1 MSILKIKDGNNNL
14 IEIPTHA
21 IETPILDLSEY
32 YDSENVEGALREIGE
47 KIRNGVATPDDIE
60 LLIKQIDNIKNNMEI
75 VIRDEVELYLKT
87 NNIKVSVDEEDV
99 KRIVEEK
106 LASMDLSGLTG
117 LDTDTLKIIIQKYK
131 DGTLGSGG
139 GIDEVQFHDLLNSQL
154 NVSVVNEMTEKYL
167 NGELSGSGS
176 GAVSP
181 TIESSYPTESVIE
194 EGARVDIDVF
204 FQTPNLGEGTGYIT
218 VNGIEIDYYPTLQQ
232 GDNNI
237 RIENKYITKTTN
249 TIVIYVKDRV
259 GMTSNKLTFKV
270 ISGGISLTTTFDYT
284 VDYVVG
290 QNILFPFYTTTEL
303 SGEITLEI
311 VIDGIGIDPIVCSNG
326 YNSLYLNK
334 YITGV
339 GVHAIK
345 MQAFI
350 GDYHSKVLNFNVVI
364 SSSTQLIISTDLL
377 EGSKFEYGNP
387 VQMAYRISKL
397 GSEVFT
403 VEFYIDEIL
412 IRTSNVQTG
421 NYYWTISGTQ
431 MGIGIHK
438 LDIIAYGVGGDRA
451 SVSVNIEIISG
462 EFSPIMPV
470 DQGMVCFLDSDG
482 YSNEQQNRE
491 IWLDKSG
498 NGHNGELINFNFG
511 TNGWSPIVAEVDD
524 NGNEV
529 SVKYNGLVCN
539 NDAYVRIPY
548 KPFLE
553 NIINGYTMEIVYT
566 PEHSGNDLARVLE
579 YVDHDSPYTGIFVD
593 INEANIKSESETS
606 MGTVDLD
613 YESGEIQLDFVV
625 DRENKMCRMYVNGI
639 VSRYWM
645 LSDSGTKRENFAID
659 TDYIYINFSGLSEE
673 YCGGTN
679 IIRKFICYERALT
692 HDEVVQNLIA
702 NQPDLV
708 SMQQMYKWN
717 YETQIPKLY
726 IYGDISKC
734 SSTNPSYVRVK
745 FESPDSAKY
754 GESFDMESSN
764 TPFYLQGT
772 SSLGY
777 SRKNYRFVLMD
788 SNGKEFFHQ
797 LNPSVLAESTFTL
810 KCDYVDSSM
819 CCNVCCAQI
828 ANDAV
833 YGKGFTPAQKD
844 NASRRTAIYGHAI
857 ELINV
862 VDNEQESLGAYMF
875 NVDRYATKN
884 MGYDNKAY
892 PNILCFEGESNSDV
906 GSSAFFSYSNPQSSG
921 NQFANEI
928 AYHNEGWRAVYPS
941 INEDA
946 YNFAPIKRLVD
957 FVSDSSDDDFKDSFE
972 QYFNKESVL
981 KYYLFDMFIGG
992 IDGLSKNFHLCSW
1005 DGQIFYVLPYDMDS
1019 VLGGTNTGYLRVPSS
1034 AEVGTLYDTD
1044 GTTILEENHFNSWN
1058 SKLWSRVRSTFS
1070 VDLTNMYKTLRS
1082 NGLFTLENILSY
1094 FEEVWTIIPPKMYN
1108 DSQQIKYINDGAV
1121 GMVALHGNRKLQI
1134 KKWLR
1139 ERQAYLDSKF
1149 GYYAGGGVGEN
1160 YCNFRM
1166 NYQGAVSIDI
1176 STYYTVYAKV
1186 RWATNNEQTIRIAK
1200 GQTKTFSYYSDVS
1213 TDREVMIFLPESLK
1227 TIENISNI
1235 YPNSIDVSKATKL
1248 TKIEAHNTNLFSVD
1262 LSKNKYLRKIDF
1274 NGCTSLGTETATMPL
1289 NYCKYLNYVDLRG
1302 TQLTAVTFNT
1312 KGGSLR
1318 EIYFPKTVQS
1328 INLINQSLLTDM
1340 ILPYGEDGS
1349 NAPVDLATINI
1360 ENCPNIERMI
1370 DLASNPSSLDGMKY
1384 CRNMTLNNSIKLS
1397 TINFNGFTRLANVNL
1412 QNMETLKEVDFLNL
1426 TEVGQVSSLRY
1437 IGVSACPKLTNI
1449 SMNCDNS
1456 NYEITWASGSILDLQ
1471 TSGAV
1476 KEVESNCIIKGL
1488 ETIILPKTI
1497 EGLYFTNEYGSGYS
1511 DVKNIWS
1518 AEACT
1523 VTKTGVYPV
1532 AYHLS
1537 SEDVVDEYVGIDFR
1551 GLHLLN
1557 IDLGALVNIPEAINF
1572 SLYPTHVNPNFNL
1585 YRNGTTLP
1593 YLQPE
1598 GTLDLSDYTGS
1609 LAKFF
1614 NGVDFDKLTLVCS
1627 KTLEQT
1633 DYSYCFYNSTFS
1645 STEQLMPLISKIGN
1659 AQNLSYMFYKTTID
1673 TIAVLD
1679 SIALANNN
1687 IIYDYCFGEC
1697 QNITNTDD
1705 LVLSAKV
1712 ISAIGMF
1719 YKCPNLTS
1727 ASYVQIKVNGS
1738 ISKIF
1743 SDCKKLS
1750 NIDGMTI
1757 ENVKDTSYMFNNDA
1771 RISKMLE
1778 KIPSSCNN
1786 ANYMYANTNISECEF
1801 VDVPFGSSTCTYE
1814 GFISGASGMTVRLKF
1829 TSGNPSAIGGMLT
1842 DTNNMIVDITELNMR
1857 NHSDFSN
1864 WFKDKTALREII
1876 VENVIWSIGNIN
1888 LSNAFSGCTNLKSDI
1903 VFPLN
1908 TVNVSNCY
1916 LNCTSLK
1923 DVHSNW
1929 LQTYSG
1935 NITPNNCY
1943 YGCYNAE
1950 TLDGVYVKTLTD
1962 SPLDECPVI
1971 WGGYGFFS
1979 NYTGI
1984 YEIKVPSDNFVVR
1997 ITNTMDDGSIN
2008 WGDGSPIEKYGVVD
2022 YDITQSAYDDKWIT
2036 HTYASAG
2043 TYTIKGK
2050 TFLSCRKHYGMGY
2063 SPEASLQE
2071 SLRKIIQIPNNI
2083 SSGQGISNPYCLMSA
2098 FRDCYNLEYADM
2110 TNINTGAMYLSQ
2122 LFSGCINLKTL
2133 LFNVSF
2139 THSSLTLQQV
2149 FRNCY
2154 KLKIDLENLPKFP
2167 NCNQINWGTM
2177 FNGTG
2182 RDVILED
2189 DDEMV
2194 LDLRVMFPYENLES
2208 PKKVTDGFGST
2219 FNECGAT
2226 KIILPNNT
2234 SWKGGITDGRSFVRN
2249 CPNLTY
2255 LDLNKIQLTHQDFRG
2270 FIADNPKLETI
2281 DFTGVKIIAGDYLQ
2295 SAFSGNT
2302 VLKNIIVGEGE
2313 YVDFTDTITDYVQ
2326 YREMFSY
2333 CSEIEDLSMF
2343 KFKGT
2348 STRWWAT
2355 FRDCPKLVKLPTL
2368 VDDNGNITKTISA
2381 NMHGCDY
2388 TFYNCKSLV
2397 DISEYTIIRYSQ
2409 SLFQNCENLIHIGRL
2424 LDSYGNNSDVFNGCK
2439 KLTTID
2445 ELELDPGVLNGD
2457 TMSAYHETTRWFQNC
2472 ILLTN
2477 VNFTGSSQPC
2487 YNNQAYWQHPPL
2499 SRESILSLFNAL
2511 SNAVAV
2517 TNIGATTSITLNRN
2531 SYSLLSS
2538 SDIAIATNKGW
2549 TILKATS

>member
-1 MSILKIKDGNNNL
+1 MAILRIKDGNNNL
-14 IEIPTHA
+14 IEVPTHA
-21 IETPILDLSEY
+21 LEMPILDLSEY
-32 YDSENVEGALREIGE
+32 YNSENLEGALREIGE
-47 KIRNGVATPDDIE
+47 KIHNGVATPYEIE
-60 LLIKQIDNIKNNMEI
+60 ALIKQIEI
-75 VIRDEVELYLKT
+75 IQ
-87 NNIKVSVDEEDV
+87 NNIKTIVKEEVKNLDIGSLVD
-99 KRIVEEK
+99 
-106 LASMDLSGLTG
+106 
-117 LDTDTLKIIIQKYK
+117 LDTTTLNEIIQAYK
-131 DGTLGSGG
+131 DGTLGNGSSGG
-139 GIDEVQFHDLLNSQL
+139 ISETKFYELLNSKI

-167 NGELSGSGS
+167 NGELSGGGS

-181 TIESSYPTESVIE
+181 TIETSYPSESVIE
-194 EGARVDIDVF
+194 EGQRLDIDIY
-204 FQTPNLGEGTGYIT
+204 FQTPNLGDGVCYIT
-218 VNGIEIDYYPTLQQ
+218 VNGIEIDYYPTVSQ
-232 GDNNI
+232 GDNI
-237 RIENKYITKTTN
+237 IKIENKYITKTSN
-249 TIVIYVKDRV
+249 TISIYVKDRV
-259 GMTSNKLTFKV
+259 GMTSNKLNFKV

-303 SGEITLEI
+303 SGTITLEM
-311 VIDGIGIDPIVCSNG
+311 VIDGIPLDPIECANG

-339 GVHAIK
+339 GVHAVK
-345 MQAFI
+345 MQAFV
-350 GDYHSKVLNFNVVI
+350 GDYHSKILNFNVVI
-364 SSSTQLIISTDLL
+364 SSSTQLILSTDLL
-377 EGSKFEYGNP
+377 EGTKFEYGNP
-387 VQMAYRISKL
+387 IQMSYRISKL

-412 IRTSNVQTG
+412 VRTSNVQTG

-431 MGIGIHK
+431 MNIGVHK
-438 LDIIAYGVGGDRA
+438 LDIIAYGTGGDRA
-451 SVSVNIEIISG
+451 SVSVNIEIVQG
-462 EFSPIMPV
+462 EFTPIVNV
-470 DQGMVCFLDSDG
+470 DQGMVIFLDSDG
-482 YSNEQQNRE
+482 YTNEQQNKE
-491 IWLDKSG
+491 IWVDKTG
-498 NGHNGELINFNFG
+498 NGHNGELINFNFT
-511 TNGWSPIVAEVDD
+511 TNGWNPTVAEVDD

-529 SVKYNGLVCN
+529 AVKYNGLVCN

-553 NIINGYTMEIVYT
+553 NVINGYTMEIVFT
-566 PEHSGNDLARVLE
+566 PEHSGNENARVLE
-579 YVDHDSPYTGIFVD
+579 YVDHDSPYTGVFID
-593 INEANIKSESETS
+593 ILEANIKSESETS

-613 YESGEIQLDFVV
+613 YESGEIQIDFVI
-625 DRENKMCRMYVNGI
+625 DRENKMCLMYVNGI

-659 TDYIYINFSGLSEE
+659 TDYIYINFSGLSDEF
-673 YCGGTN
+673 CGGTN
-679 IIRKFICYERALT
+679 IVRKFIGYERALT
-692 HDEVVQNLIA
+692 HDEIIQNLIA
-702 NQPDLV
+702 NQPDLA
-708 SMQQMYKWN
+708 SMQAMYKWN

-726 IYGDISKC
+726 VYGDISNC
-734 SSTNPSYVRVK
+734 STTNPSYVRLRY
-745 FESPDSAKY
+745 ESPDSSKY

-764 TPFYLQGT
+764 SPFYLQGT

-777 SRKNYRFVLMD
+777 TRKNYRFVLID
-788 SNGKEFFHQ
+788 SNGKEYFHEMYPG
-797 LNPSVLAESTFTL
+797 NALAESTYTC

-819 CCNVCCAQI
+819 CSNVCLAKI
-828 ANDAV
+828 ANDCIYPAS
-833 YGKGFTPAQKD
+833 FTPAQKA
-844 NASRRTAIYGHAI
+844 NAKRRVSIYGHAI

-862 VDNEQESLGAYMF
+862 VDNEQESLGAYMI
-875 NVDRYATKN
+875 NIDRYATKN
-884 MGYDNKAY
+884 LGYDQKEF
-892 PNILCFEGESNSDV
+892 PNIICYEGEANSDV
-906 GSSAFFSYSNPQSSG
+906 GASAFYSYNNPAGSG
-921 NQFANEI
+921 NQFPNEI
-928 AYHNEGWRAVYPS
+928 AYLNEGWRVVYPT

-946 YNFAPIKRLVD
+946 YDFAPIKRLVN
-957 FVSDSSDDDFKDSFE
+957 FVDESSEDDFKDSFE
-972 QYFNKESVL
+972 QYFNKEAIL
-981 KYYLFDMFIGG
+981 RYYLFVMCFGA
-992 IDGLSKNFHLCSW
+992 IDDLSKNLHFCSY
-1005 DGQIFYVLPYDMDS
+1005 DGQIFYVLPYDLDS
-1019 VLGGTNTGYLRVPSS
+1019 CLGGTNTGYLRVPPSC
-1034 AEVGTLYDTD
+1034 EVGVLYDTD
-1044 GTTILEENHFNSWN
+1044 GTTILEENYFNSWN
-1058 SKLWSRVRSTFS
+1058 SRLWARVRSTFR
-1070 VDLTNMYKTLRS
+1070 VDLENMWTTLRS
-1082 NGLFTLENILSY
+1082 NGTFNISNLLKY
-1094 FEEVWTIIPPKMYN
+1094 FDEITDVISPKMYN

-1121 GMVALHGNRKLQI
+1121 GSVALHGNRKLQI
-1134 KKWLR
+1134 RKWLR
-1139 ERQAYLDSKF
+1139 ERMAYLDSKF
-1149 GYYAGGGVGEN
+1149 GYYADGGVGEN

-1166 NYQGAVSIDI
+1166 NYQGQVSLDI

-1186 RWATNNEQTIRIAK
+1186 RWATNNEQTIRIAR
-1200 GQTKTFSYYSDVS
+1200 GQKKTFSYYSDVG
-1213 TDREVMIFLPESLK
+1213 TDREVMIFLPEALR

-1248 TKIEAHNTNLFSVD
+1248 TEIEAHNTNLFSVD
-1262 LSKNKYLRKIDF
+1262 LTKNKYLRKVDF
-1274 NGCTSLGTETATMPL
+1274 NGCTKLGTETATMTL
-1289 NYCKYLNYVDLRG
+1289 NYCKYLNMVDLRG
-1302 TQLTAVTFNT
+1302 TQITAVTFNT

-1318 EIYFPKTVQS
+1318 EIYFPTTIQS
-1328 INLINQSLLTDM
+1328 INLINQALLTDM

-1349 NAPVDLATINI
+1349 SAPVDLATINI
-1360 ENCPNIERMI
+1360 ENCPNIQKMI
-1370 DLASNPSSLDGMKY
+1370 DLTSDPTSLAGMKY

-1397 TINFNGFTRLANVNL
+1397 KINFNGFTRLANVNL
-1412 QNMETLKEVDFLNL
+1412 QNMETLEEVDFLNL
-1426 TEVGQVSSLRY
+1426 TEKGTASSLRY
-1437 IGVSACPKLTNI
+1437 IGVSACPKLLKV
-1449 SMNCDNS
+1449 SLNCDS
-1456 NYEITWASGSILDLQ
+1456 SDYEITWSTGSILDLQ

-1488 ETIILPKTI
+1488 ETIILPATI
-1497 EGLYFTNEYGSGYS
+1497 EGLYFTDEYGSGYS

-1518 AEACT
+1518 AESCT
-1523 VTKTGVYPV
+1523 VTKTGVYPI
-1532 AYHLS
+1532 AYHLN
-1537 SEDVVDEYVGIDFR
+1537 SEDVIDEYVGIDFR

-1557 IDLGALVNIPEAINF
+1557 IDLGALVNIPKAINF
-1572 SLYPTHVNPNFNL
+1572 TLYPTHINPNFNL
-1585 YRNGTTLP
+1585 HRDGTNLP

-1598 GTLDLSDYTGS
+1598 GVLDLTNYTGS

-1614 NGVDFDKLTLVCS
+1614 NGVDFDKLTLACS

-1633 DYSYCFYNSTFS
+1633 DYSYCFYNSAFS
-1645 STEQLMPLISKIGN
+1645 STDQLMPLISQIGN

-1719 YKCPNLTS
+1719 YKCPNLIS
-1727 ASYVQIKVNGS
+1727 AAYAQIKVNGS
-1738 ISKIF
+1738 ISKIY

-1750 NIDGMTI
+1750 NITGMTI
-1757 ENVKDTSYMFNNDA
+1757 ENVKDASYMFNNDA

-1786 ANYMYANTNISECEF
+1786 ANYMYANTNISECDF
-1801 VDVPFGSSTCTYE
+1801 RDKQFGSSICTYE
-1814 GFISGASGMTVRLKF
+1814 GLIAGASSMTIYLKF
-1829 TSGNPSAIGGMLT
+1829 TTGNPSKIGGILT
-1842 DTNNMIVDITELNMR
+1842 DTNNMIVDITGLNMSSF
-1857 NHSDFSN
+1857 NDLSN
-1864 WFKDKTALREII
+1864 WFKDKTALRKII
-1876 VENVIWSIGNIN
+1876 VEDVIWGTGNIN
-1888 LSNAFSGCTNLKSDI
+1888 LSNGFNGCINLTHDI
-1903 VFPLN
+1903 QFPLN
-1908 TVNVSNCY
+1908 TVNVTNCY
-1916 LNCTSLK
+1916 LNCTNLI

-1929 LQTYSG
+1929 DQEYTG
-1935 NITPNNCY
+1935 KITPNDCY
-1943 YGCYNAE
+1943 LGCNNTQ
-1950 TLDGVYVKTLTD
+1950 TLDGVLVRNSYMT
-1962 SPLDECPVI
+1962 PLDECPVL
-1971 WGGYGFFS
+1971 WGGYGFT
-1979 NYTGI
+1979 NLWTGI
-1984 YEIKVPSDNFVVR
+1984 YEIKIPSDNYEIKV
-1997 ITNTMDDGSIN
+1997 TNTMDDGAIN
-2008 WGDGSPIEKYGVVD
+2008 WGDGIVEKYGIVD
-2022 YDITQSAYDDKWIT
+2022 YDVTQSANDDKWIT

-2050 TFLSCRKHYGMGY
+2050 TFLSCRKYYGMGF

-2083 SSGQGISNPYCLMSA
+2083 SSGQGISNPYCLLSA

-2110 TNINTGAMYLSQ
+2110 TNINTGAMYLNN

-2139 THSSLTLQQV
+2139 TCSKSNSQQL

-2167 NCNQINWGTM
+2167 NCNQIIWGSM

-2189 DDEMV
+2189 DEEMV

-2234 SWKGGITDGRSFVRN
+2234 SQNGGLRDGRSFVRK

-2270 FIADNPKLETI
+2270 FIANNPKLETI

-2368 VDDNGNITKTISA
+2368 VDDNGNITKTIRA
-2381 NMHGCDY
+2381 NVHGCDY

-2409 SLFQNCENLIHIGRL
+2409 YLFQNCENLIHIGRL

-2445 ELELDPGVLNGD
+2445 ELELDPGVLNGS
-2457 TMSAYHETTRWFQNC
+2457 TMSSYHETSHWFQNC